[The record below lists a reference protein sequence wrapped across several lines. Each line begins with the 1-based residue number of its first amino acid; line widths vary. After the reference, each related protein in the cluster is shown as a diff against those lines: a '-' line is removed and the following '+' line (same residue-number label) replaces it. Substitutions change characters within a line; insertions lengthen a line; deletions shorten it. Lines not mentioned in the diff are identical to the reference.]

1 MRKVI
6 FWGAGNIGRKI
17 LRFWQYHNMQ
27 PDFFCDNA
35 KELWGKKVCGIETV
49 SPNQVYNMPAPL
61 IFVTCRFFDEIREQ
75 LTKNGISQESIIKAD
90 KICAPGMVYNVSEK
104 MFGHLKGAADSY
116 VKEGCF
122 IDLSSGMVLGGVERW
137 SYALADL
144 FRNMGIAMTY
154 LLPDDIVNTVV
165 DKTCSSCY
173 ISSGREARE
182 TNYLDNCIRNIVEKG
197 YRRIVCNFPFEIF
210 LAACI
215 VKRYINPDLH
225 IIAIIHSDDECYY
238 DTYCIWNEY
247 VDECLVISE
256 RMRKKLSDKGFP
268 SEKIKKLYWKISCD
282 EELNRTYSS
291 PGEPLRIGYG
301 GRVTRYIKRLDL
313 VVDVAESL
321 KNRGIHFK
329 MEIAGIG
336 TYEDTLRREIS
347 CRGLSGQV
355 EMKGLVD
362 NKNIR
367 RFWSQ
372 QDIYLSCSDRE
383 GHSISQSEAM
393 AMGAVPIVTDVS
405 GAEDDV
411 KTGYN
416 GYIVPL
422 QDVDKIVSHIE
433 YLYQNRELLQI
444 MGSRSHD
451 FIWKQSRGVDEKVYW
466 KDLLDRENRL

>member
-1 MRKVI
+1 M
-6 FWGAGNIGRKI
+6 
-17 LRFWQYHNMQ
+17 
-27 PDFFCDNA
+27 
-35 KELWGKKVCGIETV
+35 
-49 SPNQVYNMPAPL
+49 
-61 IFVTCRFFDEIREQ
+61 
-75 LTKNGISQESIIKAD
+75 
-90 KICAPGMVYNVSEK
+90 
-104 MFGHLKGAADSY
+104 
-116 VKEGCF
+116 
-122 IDLSSGMVLGGVERW
+122 
-137 SYALADL
+137 
-144 FRNMGIAMTY
+144 
-154 LLPDDIVNTVV
+154 
-165 DKTCSSCY
+165 
-173 ISSGREARE
+173 
-182 TNYLDNCIRNIVEKG
+182 
-197 YRRIVCNFPFEIF
+197 
-210 LAACI
+210 
-215 VKRYINPDLH
+215 
-225 IIAIIHSDDECYY
+225 
-238 DTYCIWNEY
+238 
-247 VDECLVISE
+247 
-256 RMRKKLSDKGFP
+256 
-268 SEKIKKLYWKISCD
+268 
-282 EELNRTYSS
+282 
-291 PGEPLRIGYG
+291 
-301 GRVTRYIKRLDL
+301 TRYIKRLDL